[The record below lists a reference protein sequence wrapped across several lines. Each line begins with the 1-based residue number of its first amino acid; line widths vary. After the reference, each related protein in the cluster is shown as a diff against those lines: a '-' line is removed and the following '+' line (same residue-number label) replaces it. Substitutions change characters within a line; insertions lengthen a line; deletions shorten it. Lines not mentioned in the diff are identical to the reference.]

1 MNYKNI
7 CLPNIIY
14 KKPVNKKS
22 IILYKNVNNSDFL
35 SIITPE
41 LKILEINN
49 DNIIC
54 KLLDNND
61 IDFIEKLKEL
71 DQLNISNTY
80 FNSNEWFNKDIPID
94 LINKFYNSSIDNNK
108 IKFNFKKENNVLKLE
123 YIIDNYNN
131 YLEINNLKVNDN
143 IKMKILY
150 NGILFKKTEF
160 NSLIYIQSI
169 KINNKQN
176 NIFISDDELSNSSDD
191 EDYLEEYFSNDDELK
206 NNNNLKNNNEVKNND
221 SEDNN
226 LEKNYLENNDLENDD
241 LEKDNDLHN
250 NNKLKYNNTLQKNNI
265 KIKKN
270 ENENFKLSND
280 FIKIKNKYNK

>member
-108 IKFNFKKENNVLKLE
+108 IKFNLKKENNVLKLE

>member
-94 LINKFYNSSIDNNK
+94 LINNFYNSSIDNNK

-176 NIFISDDELSNSSDD
+176 NIFISDDELSNYSSD
-191 EDYLEEYFSNDDELK
+191 EEQDYLEEEYFSNNDESKNNSLK
-206 NNNNLKNNNEVKNND
+206 NNLENNNQLKNNE
-221 SEDNN
+221 
-226 LEKNYLENNDLENDD
+226 LENNHLEDNGNLENDD
-241 LEKDNDLHN
+241 DLEKYNDLKN
-250 NNKLKYNNTLQKNNI
+250 NDDLDNKLKNNEL
-265 KIKKN
+265 KK
-270 ENENFKLSND
+270 NENFKLSND
-280 FIKIKNKYNK
+280 FIKIRNKYKN

>member
-108 IKFNFKKENNVLKLE
+108 IKFNLKKENNVLKLE

-150 NGILFKKTEF
+150 NGILFKKTE
-160 NSLIYIQSI
+160 LL
-169 KINNKQN
+169 K
-176 NIFISDDELSNSSDD
+176 SS
-191 EDYLEEYFSNDDELK
+191 
-206 NNNNLKNNNEVKNND
+206 
-221 SEDNN
+221 
-226 LEKNYLENNDLENDD
+226 
-241 LEKDNDLHN
+241 
-250 NNKLKYNNTLQKNNI
+250 
-265 KIKKN
+265 
-270 ENENFKLSND
+270 
-280 FIKIKNKYNK
+280 